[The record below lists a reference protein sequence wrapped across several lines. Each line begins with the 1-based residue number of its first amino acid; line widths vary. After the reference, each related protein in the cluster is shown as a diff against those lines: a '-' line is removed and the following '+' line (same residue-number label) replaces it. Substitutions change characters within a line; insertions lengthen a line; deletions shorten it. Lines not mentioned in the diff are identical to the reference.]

1 MARPVKTF
9 FPKTRLAE
17 IAARGGGIARDTALE
32 GALALIEELRDDGVG
47 AIKTAMSDMAAVAF
61 DATASTFNPSE
72 LGKILRYADTID
84 SLAGTFGY
92 DSLAVVV
99 RSLCDLAD
107 GFLGAGIGDKAPIL
121 VHVQSMQLMAP
132 GGPNLSEQE
141 AARIHAELARV
152 VAHYNFKPL
161 DGEARK
167 PAADSA
173 AA

>member
-17 IAARGGGIARDTALE
+17 IAARGGGIARDAALE
-32 GALALIEELRDDGVG
+32 GALQLIEELRDDGVG
-47 AIKTAMSDMAAVAF
+47 AIKTAMSDMTAVAF
-61 DATASTFNPSE
+61 GATASTYNPSE

-107 GFLGAGIGDKAPIL
+107 GFLGAGIGDKAPVL

-132 GGPNLSEQE
+132 GGPALSAHEME
-141 AARIHAELARV
+141 RIQMELKKV
-152 VAHYNFKPL
+152 VAHYRFTSL
-161 DGEARK
+161 AGEA
-167 PAADSA
+167 PAA
-173 AA
+173 